1 MPTMQQRIIHHCSL
15 TVWPG
20 EHGRVIGMQLFMTRH
35 REDISPYVRPPKTA
49 GALRFSSAPCS
60 PHWLQGLLSLP
71 MSSMLSS
78 SMRRQGF

>member
-1 MPTMQQRIIHHCSL
+1 M
-15 TVWPG
+15 
-20 EHGRVIGMQLFMTRH
+20 RVIGMQLFMTRH

-78 SMRRQGF
+78 SMRRQRF